1 MRIQRRQ
8 GAALLA
14 TIGIAA
20 AIGGAV
26 IFEGGDQKAR
36 AQAGADAP
44 VSAAV
49 ATVQRSDVAL
59 WEAFSGRFEPV
70 EAVDVRARVSGAI
83 RSIHFQEG
91 ALVRRGDLLVV
102 IDPDPYRAEVERLQA
117 QVAMAE
123 ARARFT
129 RSEADRAD
137 RLIETNA
144 IAARDRDQRT
154 NAAEEA
160 AANLRMARAA
170 LRSAQLSLSYTEVR
184 APISGRI
191 GRREITV
198 GNLVDAG
205 PNAPILTSILSVTP
219 IYAAFEAD
227 ERTVSRALADIGSD
241 RDRIN
246 AIPVSA
252 DVGGGSPPLEGRLQ
266 LVDNR
271 VDARAGTVRLRAVFE
286 NAQGAFTPGQFARIR
301 LGRAQSAPVI
311 LIPEEAIGTDQ
322 SRRFVLVVDGD
333 NRTVRREV
341 QLGQSLE
348 GRRVVIAGLQ
358 PGERVVVSNLQRL
371 RPGAQVQPR
380 AAAADATAS

>member
-14 TIGIAA
+14 TIAIVAT
-20 AIGGAV
+20 IGGAI
-26 IFEGGDQKAR
+26 IFEGDRTAL
-36 AQAGADAP
+36 AQAPATAP

-49 ATVQRSDVAL
+49 ATVQRSDIAL
-59 WEAFSGRFEPV
+59 WESFSGRFEPV

-83 RSIHFQEG
+83 RSVLFEEG
-91 ALVRRGDLLVV
+91 AIVQRGDLIVV
-102 IDPDPYRAEVERLQA
+102 IDPDPFRAEVERLQA

-129 RSEADRAD
+129 RSESDRAD
-137 RLIETNA
+137 RLVETNA
-144 IAARDRDQRT
+144 IATRDRDQRT

-160 AANLRMARAA
+160 AANLSMARAA
-170 LRSAQLSLSYTEVR
+170 LRSAELSLSYTEVR

-205 PNAPILTSILSVTP
+205 PSAPILTTILSVDP
-219 IYAAFEAD
+219 IYAGFEAD
-227 ERTVSRALADIGSD
+227 ERTVARALADIRGD
-241 RDRIN
+241 RGHIN
-246 AIPVSA
+246 TIPVSA
-252 DVGGGSPPLEGRLQ
+252 DIGGDAPPLQGRLQ

-271 VDARAGTVRLRAVFE
+271 VDARSGTVRLRAVFE
-286 NAQGAFTPGQFARIR
+286 NTQGMFTPGQFARIR
-301 LGRAQSAPVI
+301 LGRAQREPVI

-333 NRTVRREV
+333 NRTARREV
-341 QLGQSLE
+341 QLGQLLDGS
-348 GRRVVIAGLQ
+348 RVVTSGLQ
-358 PGERVVVSNLQRL
+358 PGERIVVSNLQRL

-380 AAAADATAS
+380 TDGARPSTS